1 VSGLL
6 EIVPNDCVLEI
17 GFGPGVA
24 IGHLSRQTRV
34 ARIVGID
41 ASREMVEQARARNI
55 DAIRSGR
62 VDLRLGTV
70 EHMPF
75 GSNGFD
81 KALAIN
87 SMQVWPDAVIG
98 LREVL
103 RVLKPGQRWPS
114 ALRPIPVKQRKARA
128 KAFLPRGS
136 SSPAS

>member
-1 VSGLL
+1 MSLGRAILMRMFGRPQGILGRVGGRIMAHTKGAWSARVSGLL
-6 EIVPNDCVLEI
+6 EIAPNDCVLEI

-24 IGHLSRQTRV
+24 IGHLSRQTRA

-75 GSNGFD
+75 GNNGFD

-87 SMQVWPDAVIG
+87 SMQVCPM
-98 LREVL
+98 
-103 RVLKPGQRWPS
+103 P
-114 ALRPIPVKQRKARA
+114 
-128 KAFLPRGS
+128 
-136 SSPAS
+136 